1 MIIVFGAM
9 YFSLTMS
16 LASSGQKIVD
26 LRHEKDVLAEANE
39 KSRFAIAENESIGN
53 VSALVESLDLQGVEA
68 FHYVTLSPEN
78 VVAKR

>member
-1 MIIVFGAM
+1 
-9 YFSLTMS
+9 
-16 LASSGQKIVD
+16 
-26 LRHEKDVLAEANE
+26 VLAEANE

-53 VSALVESLDLQGVEA
+53 VSAQVESLDLQGVEA